1 MNTAI
6 VLAAITALATTAGGY
21 LAIKSKDRLH
31 LVLGLSAGLLL
42 GLVAFDLLPEVFELG
57 TQEIFH
63 APAVSVALIAGFLLL
78 HFYEQLFGS
87 HEPAESDYGHD
98 HKHSSSVAGSLGA
111 LAMGG
116 HVFLDGL
123 ALGVAFKVSSDLG
136 IAVFFALLVHAFS
149 DGLNTVS
156 FLIKSGTWGKKGIW
170 LLGVDAIARISGAA
184 LGTTLVLGDNL
195 IAIYLAIFAGI
206 VIYLATSHILPEA
219 HSLHSSRLTILATI
233 LGVLV
238 ATITLGDA
246 VFNKG
251 RYFGGRLLRYMMEPM
266 DPQRLAFGLGVLGLV
281 MAGVNWLFAE
291 FTSQDTWL
299 YYTSFGDFLLTVVL
313 MLAVMRYARTE
324 P

>member
-1 MNTAI
+1 MNIAIGLAALTAI
-6 VLAAITALATTAGGY
+6 ATTAGGF

-63 APAVSVALIAGFLLL
+63 APAVSVALIGGFLLL

-98 HKHSSSVAGSLGA
+98 HEHSSNIAGALGA
-111 LAMGG
+111 VAMGG

-136 IAVFFALLVHAFS
+136 IAVFIALLVHAFS

-156 FLIKSGTWGKKGIW
+156 FLIKSGKWGRKGIW
-170 LLGVDAIARISGAA
+170 LLGVDAVARVSGAA
-184 LGTTLVLGDNL
+184 LGTTLALSNNV
-195 IAIYLAIFAGI
+195 IAIYLAVFAGI

-219 HSLHSSRLTILATI
+219 HSRHSSKLTILATI
-233 LGVLV
+233 LGVIIMWGLV
-238 ATITLGDA
+238 SYLHSGDA
-246 VFNKG
+246 HSHGSETAIHEEVG
-251 RYFGGRLLRYMMEPM
+251 HHEEEMHE
-266 DPQRLAFGLGVLGLV
+266 DE
-281 MAGVNWLFAE
+281 AGHHDEEMHDEEMHDEEEVPA
-291 FTSQDTWL
+291 
-299 YYTSFGDFLLTVVL
+299 G
-313 MLAVMRYARTE
+313 
-324 P
+324 

>member
-6 VLAAITALATTAGGY
+6 VLAAITALATTAGGF
-21 LAIKSKDRLH
+21 LAIKAKDRLH

-57 TQEIFH
+57 SSELLG

-87 HEPAESDYGHD
+87 HEPAESDYGHE
-98 HKHSSSVAGSLGA
+98 HEHSSNIAGALGA

-136 IAVFFALLVHAFS
+136 IAVFIALLVHAFS

-156 FLIKSGTWGKKGIW
+156 FLIKSGKWGRKGIW
-170 LLGVDAIARISGAA
+170 LLGVDAIARVSGAA
-184 LGTTLVLGDNL
+184 LGTTLALSNNV
-195 IAIYLAIFAGI
+195 IAIYLAVFAGI

-219 HSLHSSRLTILATI
+219 HSRHSSKLTILATI
-233 LGVLV
+233 FGVVVMWGLV
-238 ATITLGDA
+238 SYLHSGDA
-246 VFNKG
+246 HAHG
-251 RYFGGRLLRYMMEPM
+251 SETAIHEEADHHDEESEHHDEETHDDEADHHDEEMP
-266 DPQRLAFGLGVLGLV
+266 
-281 MAGVNWLFAE
+281 AG
-291 FTSQDTWL
+291 
-299 YYTSFGDFLLTVVL
+299 
-313 MLAVMRYARTE
+313 
-324 P
+324 

>member
-1 MNTAI
+1 MNIAIGLAALTAI
-6 VLAAITALATTAGGY
+6 ATTAGGF

-63 APAVSVALIAGFLLL
+63 APAVSVALIGGFLLL

-98 HKHSSSVAGSLGA
+98 HEHSSNIAGALGA
-111 LAMGG
+111 VAMGG

-136 IAVFFALLVHAFS
+136 IAVFIALLVHAFS

-156 FLIKSGTWGKKGIW
+156 FLIKSGKWGRKGIW
-170 LLGVDAIARISGAA
+170 LLGVDAVARVSGAA
-184 LGTTLVLGDNL
+184 LGTTLALSNNV
-195 IAIYLAIFAGI
+195 IAIYLAVFAGI

-219 HSLHSSRLTILATI
+219 HSRHSSKLTILATI
-233 LGVLV
+233 LGVIIMWGLV
-238 ATITLGDA
+238 SYLHSGDA
-246 VFNKG
+246 HAHDG
-251 RYFGGRLLRYMMEPM
+251 ETAIHEEADHHDEEMHE
-266 DPQRLAFGLGVLGLV
+266 DE
-281 MAGVNWLFAE
+281 AGHHDEEMHHDEADH
-291 FTSQDTWL
+291 QDEVPA
-299 YYTSFGDFLLTVVL
+299 G
-313 MLAVMRYARTE
+313 
-324 P
+324 

>member
-1 MNTAI
+1 MNIAIALAALTAI
-6 VLAAITALATTAGGY
+6 ATTAGGF

-63 APAVSVALIAGFLLL
+63 APAVSVALIGGFLLL

-98 HKHSSSVAGSLGA
+98 HEHSSNIAGALGA
-111 LAMGG
+111 VAMGG

-136 IAVFFALLVHAFS
+136 IAVFIALLVHAFS

-156 FLIKSGTWGKKGIW
+156 FLIKSGKWGRKGIW
-170 LLGVDAIARISGAA
+170 LLGVDAVARVSGAA
-184 LGTTLVLGDNL
+184 LGTTLALSNNV
-195 IAIYLAIFAGI
+195 IAIYLAVFAGI

-219 HSLHSSRLTILATI
+219 HSRHSSKLTILATI
-233 LGVLV
+233 LGVIIMWGLV
-238 ATITLGDA
+238 SYLHSGDA
-246 VFNKG
+246 HSHGSGTEVHEEVG
-251 RYFGGRLLRYMMEPM
+251 HHDEEMHE
-266 DPQRLAFGLGVLGLV
+266 DE
-281 MAGVNWLFAE
+281 AGHHDEEMHEDEAE
-291 FTSQDTWL
+291 HHDEEMHDEEEVPA
-299 YYTSFGDFLLTVVL
+299 G
-313 MLAVMRYARTE
+313 
-324 P
+324 

>member
-1 MNTAI
+1 MNIAIGLAALTAI
-6 VLAAITALATTAGGY
+6 ATTAGGF

-98 HKHSSSVAGSLGA
+98 HKHSSNITGALGA

-136 IAVFFALLVHAFS
+136 IAVFIALLVHAFS

-156 FLIKSGTWGKKGIW
+156 FLVKSGKWGRKGIW
-170 LLGVDAIARISGAA
+170 LLGVDARVSGAA

-195 IAIYLAIFAGI
+195 IAIYLAVFSGI

-219 HSLHSSRLTILATI
+219 HSRHSSKLTILATI
-233 LGVLV
+233 LGVFVMWGLV
-238 ATITLGDA
+238 SFLHSGDA
-246 VFNKG
+246 HAHGSNTSVHEEIG
-251 RYFGGRLLRYMMEPM
+251 HM
-266 DPQRLAFGLGVLGLV
+266 DEEGEHHEDGEVHEEGHV
-281 MAGVNWLFAE
+281 E
-291 FTSQDTWL
+291 
-299 YYTSFGDFLLTVVL
+299 
-313 MLAVMRYARTE
+313 
-324 P
+324 